1 MNKKPFALVIYSE
14 EIFESVLKP
23 ILYVGIICVV
33 CVLIAIVFFG
43 PASEADLLFW
53 VSVIISTIVGI
64 ISGLEFIKFHRFGW
78 LSSIVG
84 SIKYD
89 GFSYV
94 SIFVTFAL
102 LILNSLIHGV
112 YLLKNTI
119 NLNGIAIL
127 IAIWVIVFV
136 LLLIYEIQMDND
148 LKRTKQQDL
157 RIGFSGE
164 IMVSAIMATL
174 ATIVATVSFCLIV
187 GFFKSIALFDRQGFF
202 YVLVIT
208 VVFQIIAVIRTKESK
223 THFID

>member
-1 MNKKPFALVIYSE
+1 MNKKPFALVVYSE

-53 VSVIISTIVGI
+53 VCVIISTIVGI

-102 LILNSLIHGV
+102 LILNSLIHGA
-112 YLLKNTI
+112 YILKSTI
-119 NLNGIAIL
+119 NLNGIAVL
-127 IAIWVIVFV
+127 IAIWIIVFV
-136 LLLIYEIQMDND
+136 YILIYEIELDSVF
-148 LKRTKQQDL
+148 KRTKQEDL
-157 RIGFSGE
+157 RIGFMGE
-164 IMVSAIMATL
+164 VILAGIMAIL
-174 ATIVATVSFCLIV
+174 ATIVVIVGFCLIV